1 MDALKSIITD
11 DSIRI
16 NEKNQPRRTSENV
29 MNLIMVTNN
38 DFPIK
43 IEANDRRY
51 VVCRCKAVHRDDV
64 EYFTSL
70 SNEIQAIGIKD
81 SFHSQRRKRIQLEHL
96 IHNSIIEEDQ
106 DINEDVNEDAN
117 EGNIEQINF

>member
-11 DSIRI
+11 NQIRI

-51 VVCRCKAVHRDDV
+51 VKYKQLESKNHSIHRD
-64 EYFTSL
+64 EKGH
-70 SNEIQAIGIKD
+70 NQGIT
-81 SFHSQRRKRIQLEHL
+81 FI
-96 IHNSIIEEDQ
+96 
-106 DINEDVNEDAN
+106 A
-117 EGNIEQINF
+117 